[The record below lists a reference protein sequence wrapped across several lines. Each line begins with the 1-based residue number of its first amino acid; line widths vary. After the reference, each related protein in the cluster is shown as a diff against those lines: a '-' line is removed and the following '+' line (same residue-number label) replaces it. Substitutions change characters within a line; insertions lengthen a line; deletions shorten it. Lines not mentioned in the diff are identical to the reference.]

1 MKGQV
6 FIMKRRPLWK
16 IVPCFAVFILLQTAV
31 MAGVDR
37 VVITD
42 FSPGTDAGGTPHGWE
57 LKEKAG
63 QADISV
69 VEDYGLQAI
78 HLRSF
83 NTSFSIQRK
92 INVDVI
98 KYPVISWKWKATR
111 LPEGGD
117 FRKSE
122 TDDQAAQLF
131 LAFSRTKAIVYIWDT
146 TAPEG
151 MTGDAEAPFF
161 MSIKV
166 VVVRSGRESLGQWIS
181 ETRNVYQ
188 DYKELFGEEEKSLKV
203 SGIRLQINSQHTK
216 SSAESFFSDVVFEKQ

>member
-1 MKGQV
+1 
-6 FIMKRRPLWK
+6 MKRSPLWK
-16 IVPCFAVFILLQTAV
+16 ILLCFAIFILFQAAV
-31 MAGVDR
+31 TAGVDR

-42 FSPGTDAGGTPHGWE
+42 FYPGADAEGVPKGWE
-57 LKEKAG
+57 LKEKSG
-63 QADISV
+63 QADVSV
-69 VEDYGLQAI
+69 VEDYGIQAL
-78 HLRSF
+78 HLRSV
-83 NTSFSIQRK
+83 NASFSVQK
-92 INVDVI
+92 KVNVDVSR
-98 KYPVISWKWKATR
+98 YPIISWNWKATK

-151 MTGDAEAPFF
+151 LTGNGAAPFF

-166 VVVRSGRESLGQWIS
+166 VVVRSGPESLGQWIS

-216 SSAESFFSDVVFEKQ
+216 SSAESFFGDVVFEKK